1 MKLSVII
8 TAGGIGKR
16 FSSEVP
22 KQFLELEGTPI
33 LMHSI
38 NAFALWSRNTEII
51 LTLPK
56 DWSDYWKELI
66 EKHNFKTP
74 HNVVDGGK
82 ERYHSIKNALN
93 NCSGDYV
100 MIHDGVRPLVNKST
114 LDRCITALQNNKAV
128 VPYIKLKDSIRNV
141 NGNKS
146 KSVDRENFVS
156 VQTPQCFEFNL
167 INEAYLRDYQDCY
180 TDDASVV
187 EKNGVEIYLVEG
199 DEANIKITTPI
210 DLKIAHLFIS
220 KPK

>member
-1 MKLSVII
+1 
-8 TAGGIGKR
+8 
-16 FSSEVP
+16 
-22 KQFLELEGTPI
+22 
-33 LMHSI
+33 
-38 NAFALWSRNTEII
+38 
-51 LTLPK
+51 
-56 DWSDYWKELI
+56 
-66 EKHNFKTP
+66 
-74 HNVVDGGK
+74 
-82 ERYHSIKNALN
+82 
-93 NCSGDYV
+93 

-156 VQTPQCFEFNL
+156 VQTPQCFDFNL
-167 INEAYLRDYQDCY
+167 INEAYLGDYQDCY